1 MDPSSL
7 AAIVA
12 GAVVAAVI
20 ATFKVVT
27 MFRRNGKEDRRFEA
41 SANDDQVRQLKADL
55 VALSARVSLLE
66 ELRSEIREVR
76 ARLESIGATL
86 LLIQWRLDHPGVS
99 P

>member
-12 GAVVAAVI
+12 GAVVAAVL

-27 MFRRNGKEDRRFEA
+27 LFRRNGREDRRLEA
-41 SANDDQVRQLKADL
+41 SANDDTVRQLKSDL
-55 VALSARVSLLE
+55 AALTARVSILE
-66 ELRSEIREVR
+66 ELRSEIREIH
-76 ARLESIGATL
+76 ARLEGLASQLT
-86 LLIQWRLDHPGVS
+86 LIQWRLDHPGVS